1 MKKKLLLMLT
11 LVAGIHAN
19 SQSDLL
25 ITPFRVVFENGKNIE
40 ELTVANTGKD
50 TARYTISFLQY
61 KMLSTGKLEKID
73 FAEDSILFADKY
85 LRVFPKTVTLAP
97 NEAQMVR
104 LQLKSPPDLAPAE
117 YRSHLY
123 FRSIVDETPDMGTE
137 TDSTAIG
144 FKLLPVY
151 GITIPVIVRVG
162 QSMVKVSTTNVR
174 ISDVNGL
181 KQVDCKIERYG
192 NVSTFGQIEVEH
204 TSETGVKTLIGKV
217 NGVAVYT
224 PIHSRDISIPLRIP
238 ETVDITKGALA
249 LKYYSK
255 IDGKEIYYFNQP
267 INL

>member
-1 MKKKLLLMLT
+1 MKNKLFSIIALFAAFT
-11 LVAGIHAN
+11 GY

-61 KMLSTGKLEKID
+61 KMLTTGKLEKID
-73 FAEDSILFADKY
+73 APEDSILFADKY
-85 LRVFPKTVTLAP
+85 LRVFPKSITLAP

-104 LQLKSPPDLAPAE
+104 LQLKTPPDLASGE

-123 FRSIVDETPDMGTE
+123 FRSVVDESPDMGTQ
-137 TDSTAIG
+137 TDTNAIG
-144 FKLLPVY
+144 FQLVPVY
-151 GITIPVIVRVG
+151 GISIPVIIRIG
-162 QSMVKVSTTNVR
+162 QSSVQTSFKDLKVN
-174 ISDVNGL
+174 DVNGT
-181 KQVDCKIERYG
+181 KQLECKIERFG
-192 NVSTFGQIEVEH
+192 NSSTFGLIEVEH
-204 TSETGVKTLIGKV
+204 TSESGVKTVLGKV

-224 PIHSRDISIPLRIP
+224 PVHSRDISVPLTIPA
-238 ETVDITKGALA
+238 TVDMTKGTFA

-255 IDGKEIYYFNQP
+255 IDGKEIFYFNQP